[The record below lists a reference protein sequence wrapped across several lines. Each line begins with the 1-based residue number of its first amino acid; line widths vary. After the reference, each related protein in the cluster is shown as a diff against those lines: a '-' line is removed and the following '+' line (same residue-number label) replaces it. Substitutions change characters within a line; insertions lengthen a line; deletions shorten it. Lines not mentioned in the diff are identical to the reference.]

1 MKSYISGDFTDG
13 IGSIDRL
20 RAWLKEG
27 GNTAWLFSLES
38 TPTKDLKN
46 SNTQNTLHCCFK
58 ACFEEHLV
66 KKSNSY
72 QNLSC
77 GLFPFY
83 LVMTSI

>member
-38 TPTKDLKN
+38 TPTKGLKKLEYPK
-46 SNTQNTLHCCFK
+46 QFPL
-58 ACFEEHLV
+58 
-66 KKSNSY
+66 
-72 QNLSC
+72 
-77 GLFPFY
+77 LF
-83 LVMTSI
+83 